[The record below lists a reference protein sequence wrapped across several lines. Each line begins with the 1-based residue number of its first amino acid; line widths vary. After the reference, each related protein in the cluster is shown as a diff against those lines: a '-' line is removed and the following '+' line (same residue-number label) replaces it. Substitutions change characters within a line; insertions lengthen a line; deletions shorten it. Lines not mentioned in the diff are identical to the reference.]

1 MTNSPAS
8 LPGFGQ
14 PRRIDDERVA
24 VLHHQ
29 QQRHFWARNAAMA
42 LRWTAAGMMDA
53 VKMVRRMRADRERQS
68 MAIDNRH
75 DFRAGPA
82 IACP

>member
-8 LPGFGQ
+8 LPGLGQ

-29 QQRHFWARNAAMA
+29 QQRHFLGAECRDGAS
-42 LRWTAAGMMDA
+42 LDGG
-53 VKMVRRMRADRERQS
+53 
-68 MAIDNRH
+68 RH
-75 DFRAGPA
+75 DGCGQDGCVLTESGNPWRST
-82 IACP
+82 IAMIFEQAPQ